1 MIKPAMLLLSL
12 FLAVPVSA
20 EIYRWTDENGR
31 VHYGERPPHDTAER
45 VQLPRGA
52 APSAATPAAD
62 EAERRARQQRMLDA
76 FSHKREQK
84 KAEKAHEEQA
94 RQRLAQD
101 CKRIKQHWDSLNYGG
116 PIYYEEP
123 DGGRRYVDDAE
134 RAAELNALR
143 PAYRKACGADPT

>member
-45 VQLPRGA
+45 VQLPHSA
-52 APSAATPAAD
+52 APSAATPAAE
-62 EAERRARQQRMLDA
+62 EAERRARQQRMLEA

-84 KAEKAHEEQA
+84 KAQKARDERE
-94 RQRLAQD
+94 RRRLAQD
-101 CKRIKQHWDSLNYGG
+101 CERFKRHWNDLNYGG

-134 RAAELNALR
+134 RAAELDALR
-143 PAYRKACGADPT
+143 PAYRKACGADPK